1 MRSINITLKTDHID
15 RGPCVL
21 SACTGNETNCA
32 TRAHTHTDTP
42 ERKREEEGEE
52 WSQKSTIFARCYAND
67 RTWDVVTRRERVNES
82 EKGKER
88 ERERRRRR
96 GGCERVRG
104 GAADGRKGVHGLV
117 RKYEET
123 RRYTRATTS
132 VCRGRPCHGNGMAW
146 QLPCGA
152 ALGPAADVILS
163 LSTGK
168 LILISGKRAAFQDS
182 WDEKRRAGKEGEKV
196 VETISFRC
204 AYNWVRR
211 WSIAKMKFRRFSI

>member
-1 MRSINITLKTDHID
+1 MRL
-15 RGPCVL
+15 
-21 SACTGNETNCA
+21 
-32 TRAHTHTDTP
+32 
-42 ERKREEEGEE
+42 
-52 WSQKSTIFARCYAND
+52 
-67 RTWDVVTRRERVNES
+67 VTRRERVNES
-82 EKGKER
+82 EKGR
-88 ERERRRRR
+88 ERDEDREVGARE
-96 GGCERVRG
+96 CG

-123 RRYTRATTS
+123 RRCTRATTS

-182 WDEKRRAGKEGEKV
+182 WDEKEERGKRE
-196 VETISFRC
+196 
-204 AYNWVRR
+204 RR
-211 WSIAKMKFRRFSI
+211 W